1 MLAKI
6 RTVDGSNS
14 GLDADLLDGLT
25 SAQFLRADGNGNT
38 SGSLTVGGGL
48 SVNAGNRNPATIN
61 QNGLTVWP
69 LDDNAN
75 GGGFSLQGAGNF
87 QHWTIQNH
95 QGNLRLMEPQDSV
108 GDGRDHGNLQIM
120 RAGNGDPV
128 NVSVDGNISA
138 HRVQTQGVVI
148 NNRLVLNENGTLNQA
163 QWNRHAQLRILT
175 NTIGR
180 PDLNMY
186 VNYPNR
192 ANSKTYL
199 YNDPKVEG
207 TLTVAEDIIL
217 GGSRIFDS
225 GMTFTCESGG
235 DPLGSCP
242 NSGTWNFNRIILT
255 NDQADANE
263 RLAGTPNGSLNVSG
277 DVLVD
282 DDVVA
287 GDEVSSGSHMRVGQ
301 NIYLGGN
308 YIYDSGVT
316 YTCEAGGRELG
327 ACPNEWLVDL

>member
-1 MLAKI
+1 M
-6 RTVDGSNS
+6 
-14 GLDADLLDGLT
+14 
-25 SAQFLRADGNGNT
+25 
-38 SGSLTVGGGL
+38 
-48 SVNAGNRNPATIN
+48 
-61 QNGLTVWP
+61 
-69 LDDNAN
+69 
-75 GGGFSLQGAGNF
+75 
-87 QHWTIQNH
+87 
-95 QGNLRLMEPQDSV
+95 

-163 QWNRHAQLRILT
+163 QWNRHAQLRVLT

-242 NSGTWNFNRIILT
+242 NPELGILT
-255 NDQADANE
+255 ESFSPTIKPMPMNAS
-263 RLAGTPNGSLNVSG
+263 RVHPMVHSTSLAMSLWAMMWLLGMKCRVAVICASG
-277 DVLVD
+277 KTSTSAGIIFTT
-282 DDVVA
+282 VV
-287 GDEVSSGSHMRVGQ
+287 
-301 NIYLGGN
+301 
-308 YIYDSGVT
+308 
-316 YTCEAGGRELG
+316 
-327 ACPNEWLVDL
+327 